1 MDFTGNSYRSI
12 VDQEKFK
19 VPDVGPSRR
28 NATKIRIEDQ
38 QLKNRK
44 WFSIVDR
51 RTEKSSQDFAPTD
64 SNQLGIYF
72 SPVDVVNED
81 IMYSIADFNFDD
93 FIGDPRDENKFN
105 IKILRHL
112 RKEYFK
118 RYTNTNNFWDYLRIL
133 KFYDTSVFDTSKK
146 V

>member
-1 MDFTGNSYRSI
+1 ML
-12 VDQEKFK
+12 VQEEEMQL
-19 VPDVGPSRR
+19 
-28 NATKIRIEDQ
+28 KIRIEDTT
-38 QLKNRK
+38 LKTPAGSGSL
-44 WFSIVDR
+44 FVDR
-51 RTEKSSQDFAPTD
+51 RTEKSSDDFAPTD

-93 FIGDPRDENKFN
+93 FIGDPRDENKFQY
-105 IKILRHL
+105 KDLRHL

-133 KFYDTSVFDTSKK
+133 KFYD
-146 V
+146 